1 MDDIQAIIKIVSKNK
16 IKRLDIIS
24 LNKSRTKLFKL
35 YELIQEGVIQSDED
49 AIKILYPKKSK
60 NKRKSYFKLKYLLK
74 RRLMNT
80 IFFINLTPNEYDENS
95 VHYEALRKLTE
106 IRILASQDIVG
117 LSLKMAKKLL
127 PKVEK
132 YEFWDVAFF
141 LTRMIRRIYV
151 IKAPDSKKFQE
162 FNLKLKQI
170 LKINNLLVESEGLY
184 YQLLSQIIQAK
195 SSNIDI
201 HLQAKEM
208 EKILGA
214 QMSSNTSIRIF
225 FFFNAIV
232 AIKYMT
238 NYEYDNA
245 KVVLT
250 TSLEKIQSQKLFQHL
265 SRVYLANLV
274 ACNIYLRQFEE
285 GTENLKK
292 AYALTKEGSFNWFQ
306 LKSTNIA
313 LAFHAKAYDHVWSH
327 YNEAVRH
334 KNFSSIPE
342 VFRKVWK
349 LYYAWIYLLNVM
361 GKLSLPPRSIKR
373 SFNLEEYIAP
383 LELTAG
389 KGGIGINVRIIRTVA
404 WLLTENYDALIKQGD
419 SIQRYKYRYIKNN
432 AQKRA
437 NLILGYLIKIYRRDH
452 VGRECDGI
460 TKSVLNSFSKMPVE
474 LRWASYEIEIVP
486 FDIVV
491 KYIYEIMIKNARRKQ
506 PSKKLPK

>member
-1 MDDIQAIIKIVSKNK
+1 MIMVFLRLCFVLLADFQLTVKQKLGKKGKKMDDIQAIIKIVSKNK

-162 FNLKLKQI
+162 FNLKLNQI
-170 LKINNLLVESEGLY
+170 QEINNLLVESEGLY

-225 FFFNAIV
+225 FFFSAII

-285 GTENLKK
+285 GTENLQK

-313 LAFHAKAYDHVWSH
+313 LAFHANAYDHVWSH
-327 YNEAVRH
+327 YHEAIRH
-334 KNFSSIPE
+334 KNFSSIPK

-361 GKLSLPPRSIKR
+361 GRLSL
-373 SFNLEEYIAP
+373 
-383 LELTAG
+383 
-389 KGGIGINVRIIRTVA
+389 
-404 WLLTENYDALIKQGD
+404 
-419 SIQRYKYRYIKNN
+419 
-432 AQKRA
+432 
-437 NLILGYLIKIYRRDH
+437 
-452 VGRECDGI
+452 
-460 TKSVLNSFSKMPVE
+460 
-474 LRWASYEIEIVP
+474 
-486 FDIVV
+486 
-491 KYIYEIMIKNARRKQ
+491 
-506 PSKKLPK
+506 